1 MAYRLS
7 FEASLPD
14 SIETTAREE
23 LGGATTL
30 LRDRFDDDPVEAV
43 HEARKSLKKTRALLR
58 LVRPGLGGRV
68 YRRENGA
75 LRDAGR
81 LISGARDADVLV
93 ETVERLAERYVGRI
107 PAADFDGLRD
117 HLRAASIASQAGSAG
132 GGRIDAVDMLDA
144 VVRRIDDWPLERCHR
159 KTLAAGMERAYERG
173 REAFAAADADPTIER
188 LHDWRKR
195 VKDLWYHQR
204 LVSPAWPEVLDAQAE
219 EAHSLSEILGDDHD
233 LAVLA
238 LLFEGEDRPPVPLD
252 PAPLL
257 ELVAEWRAEL
267 LASARHLGRLVYAER
282 PAAFARRNRRYLK
295 QAGDERPRRDGRW
308 RPGLRSSGS
317 SSSPRCPT
325 PWTTV
330 RPRRSSR
337 ATSPSMARSRC
348 ACAGGAAAPS

>member
-7 FEASLPD
+7 FDESLPD
-14 SIETTAREE
+14 SIEATAREE
-23 LGGATTL
+23 LGTATTL

-58 LVRPGLGGRV
+58 LVRPALGERV

-93 ETVERLAERYVGRI
+93 ETVERLAERYAGRI
-107 PAADFDGLRD
+107 PAADFEGLRD

-132 GGRIDAVDMLDA
+132 GGRIDAVATLDG
-144 VVRRIDDWPLERCHR
+144 VVGRIDDWPLERCHR
-159 KTLAAGMERAYERG
+159 KTIAAGMERAYGRG

-204 LVSPAWPEVLDAQAE
+204 LVSAAWPEVLDAQAE
-219 EAHSLSEILGDDHD
+219 AAHRLSEILGDDHD

-238 LLFEGEDRPPVPLD
+238 LRFEGEGEGEGGPPPVPLD

-267 LASARHLGRLVYAER
+267 LASARRLGRLVYAER

-295 QAGDERPRRDGRW
+295 QARDDARAGTGD
-308 RPGLRSSGS
+308 GS
-317 SSSPRCPT
+317 R
-325 PWTTV
+325 V
-330 RPRRSSR
+330 
-337 ATSPSMARSRC
+337 
-348 ACAGGAAAPS
+348 

>member
-7 FEASLPD
+7 FEDNLPD
-14 SIETTAREE
+14 SIEATAREE
-23 LGGATTL
+23 LGTATTL
-30 LRDRFDDDPVEAV
+30 LRDRFDDDPAEAV

-58 LVRPGLGGRV
+58 LARTGLGDRV
-68 YRRENGA
+68 YRRENRT

-107 PAADFDGLRD
+107 PAADFEGLRD

-132 GGRIDAVDMLDA
+132 AGRLTAVDMLDG
-144 VVRRIDDWPLERCHR
+144 VVGRIDDWPLERCQR
-159 KTLAAGMERAYERG
+159 KTLAAGMERAYRRG
-173 REAFAAADADPTIER
+173 RRAFAAADADPTIER

-204 LVSPAWPEVLDAQAE
+204 LVSPAWPEVVGAQAE
-219 EAHSLSEILGDDHD
+219 EAHRLSEILGDDHD

-238 LLFEGEDRPPVPLD
+238 LRFDDEAEDRPPVPID

-267 LASARHLGRLVYAER
+267 LASARHLGGLVYAER
-282 PAAFARRNRRYLK
+282 PGAFARRNRRYLK
-295 QAGDERPRRDGRW
+295 RARASVLAGTTGDGA
-308 RPGLRSSGS
+308 
-317 SSSPRCPT
+317 
-325 PWTTV
+325 
-330 RPRRSSR
+330 R
-337 ATSPSMARSRC
+337 A
-348 ACAGGAAAPS
+348 